1 VNRRRARWIAAAC
14 GALLIAG
21 LRAAPLLPVTTYLWI
36 SLASGLLLT
45 VLVGLS
51 WHVAAAWVGR
61 VAATI
66 LLALVV
72 GVPMAVTG
80 YDWSG
85 ERGTRMPCRR
95 NWGWLPSY
103 LLRASPQRSLE
114 FTVGDARVKL
124 CYAQPAARGR
134 KMIGGPHVPFG
145 RLWRTGANEPTT
157 FRTSGPIVIGGIPVL
172 GGKASLYSVPGP
184 ETWEIIL
191 NQATGQWGIESEY
204 TEAVRA
210 SELGRRVLP
219 SRERDAYDERLNFS
233 VQRAGGDSVRLLMS
247 WETTEVAI
255 PIWPAPE
262 N

>member
-1 VNRRRARWIAAAC
+1 VTRRRARWIAAAC

-21 LRAAPLLPVTTYLWI
+21 LRAAPYLPVSTYVWI
-36 SLASGLLLT
+36 SLASGLLLAI
-45 VLVGLS
+45 LAALA
-51 WHVAAAWVGR
+51 WRVAAAWVGR

-103 LLRASPQRSLE
+103 LLRASPQRSID
-114 FTVGDARVKL
+114 FTVGDARVRL
-124 CYAQPAARGR
+124 CYGQPAARGR
-134 KMIGGPHVPFG
+134 KMIGGPPVPFG

-157 FRTSGPIVIGGIPVL
+157 LRASAPIVVGGIPVL
-172 GGKASLYSVPGP
+172 RGKASLYTVPGP
-184 ETWEIIL
+184 ETWEIIV
-191 NQATGQWGIESEY
+191 NESTGQWGIESEY
-204 TEAVRA
+204 SDAIRA
-210 SELGRRVLP
+210 TELGRRVLP
-219 SRERDAYDERLNFS
+219 SRVREAYDERLDFS
-233 VQRAGGDSVRLLMS
+233 VEPAGGDSVRLLLT
-247 WETTEVAI
+247 WETTELAI
-255 PIWPAPE
+255 PIWPAAG